1 MPEVEVVLNNR
12 AYPITCGEGEEERV
26 LEVAAFINARLAQV
40 KAAAPRTEE
49 AHLLVLVSLLL
60 GDELLD
66 AKAAAAQPPA
76 AGTPTGAAGANAGPA
91 DDEAVAQ
98 AIAALADRVEALA
111 GRVSG
116 T

>member
-1 MPEVEVVLNNR
+1 MPEVDVVLNNR
-12 AYPITCGEGEEERV
+12 AYPIQCGAGEEERV
-26 LEVAAFINARLAQV
+26 REVAAFIDARLAQV

-49 AHLLVLVSLLL
+49 AHLLVLVSLLI

-66 AKAAAAQPPA
+66 AKAAAAQPAA
-76 AGTPTGAAGANAGPA
+76 AGMPAGSADTVAAAA

-111 GRVSG
+111 GRVGGS
-116 T
+116 